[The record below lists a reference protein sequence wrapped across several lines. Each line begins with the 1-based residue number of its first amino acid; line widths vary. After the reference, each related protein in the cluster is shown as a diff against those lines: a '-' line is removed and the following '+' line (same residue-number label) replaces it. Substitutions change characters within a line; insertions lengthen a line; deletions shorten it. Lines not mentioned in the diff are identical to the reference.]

1 MSTDD
6 NIPFLSKRFLTF
18 EHDTSVSAATATAS
32 ILESNNKY
40 RIWLLIPI
48 PKIDFLLEDSLAQQH
63 SFTSMFINN
72 FFTNLKIDALYNT
85 IDVSLI
91 KVRINELV

>member
-18 EHDTSVSAATATAS
+18 VHDTSVSVAAAMAS
-32 ILESNNKY
+32 ILESNSKY

-63 SFTSMFINN
+63 FFTSMFINN
-72 FFTNLKIDALYNT
+72 LFNNLNNGALYN
-85 IDVSLI
+85 INAVSLI